1 MAFDEVNED
10 NVYICVGH
18 PLRRD
23 IENIVNWML
32 NDNFTKAYNS
42 ILNSLG
48 YKLKLNDKKKI
59 KGGTF
64 LYQCILPQTI
74 LLGVFMPATEK
85 QNSSSFIRILKQ
97 QTYFN

>member
-48 YKLKLNDKKKI
+48 YKLKLNDKK
-59 KGGTF
+59 
-64 LYQCILPQTI
+64 
-74 LLGVFMPATEK
+74 
-85 QNSSSFIRILKQ
+85 
-97 QTYFN
+97 